1 VKWGNDFDVL
11 HLLVHKSAIAVTAG
25 YSYDTFA
32 YEICFYGIYI
42 CGIYIYKALKFLSID
57 WTVVMKM
64 QVYIKEKCK
73 MWIKEFSMIIYRY
86 NEYFVKNL
94 PFMVLELI
102 FTKSEYLERNFLN

>member
-1 VKWGNDFDVL
+1 
-11 HLLVHKSAIAVTAG
+11 VTAG

-32 YEICFYGIYI
+32 YEICFYGIYFCGIYI
-42 CGIYIYKALKFLSID
+42 CGIYIYKALKFLRID

-73 MWIKEFSMIIYRY
+73 IWIKEFSMIIYRY
-86 NEYFVKNL
+86 NEYYVKNL

-102 FTKSEYLERNFLN
+102 FTKSEYLERKF